1 MLRSA
6 IYARMSTRGRFDF
19 EDCLSLIYEENGEI
33 VANFIDISQD
43 GYSFNRP
50 EYQRMKKCINDGLL
64 DLIVVPSFVE
74 FSRDISNALN
84 EIAFIKSKGTKII
97 FCDIDLDLDEIDITS
112 EAFKKVLDAL
122 LDAFPL
128 ETLGKNNEI
137 EDELYANKDHI
148 EDYMDD
154 FQVVD
159 TRLLN

>member
-74 FSRDISNALN
+74 FSRDISSALN

-128 ETLGKNNEI
+128 ETIGKKEI
-137 EDELYANKDHI
+137 LEEAIKNGKKNIYNKKENIMEGTD
-148 EDYMDD
+148 
-154 FQVVD
+154 
-159 TRLLN
+159 